1 MKLSR
6 ISFALV
12 ICALF
17 GMTGCGNV
25 PQTIPDTTSD
35 ESTTTEPTTT
45 EPTWKSIEYT
55 PEKEFVDYDYGK
67 ESKAT
72 KKVIVTGTYTRYVGI
87 GQ

>member
-35 ESTTTEPTTT
+35 EPTTTEPTTT
-45 EPTWKSIEYT
+45 EPTWKSIRM
-55 PEKEFVDYDYGK
+55 F
-67 ESKAT
+67 
-72 KKVIVTGTYTRYVGI
+72 I
-87 GQ
+87 

>member
-17 GMTGCGNV
+17 GMTGCGNF

-35 ESTTTEPTTT
+35 KPTTTEPTTT
-45 EPTWKSIEYT
+45 EPTWKSIEYQLMNLCRVFRMIQST
-55 PEKEFVDYDYGK
+55 IKCLRFF
-67 ESKAT
+67 
-72 KKVIVTGTYTRYVGI
+72 
-87 GQ
+87 